1 MKKGDILDRL
11 SILILKTIYR
21 DDIEN
26 EVYGL
31 EELLS
36 HFMGKDAKTLIELI
50 NLNNGIWALESA
62 IRNDKKLD
70 IKEVGRRTLEIRR
83 INRQRVAVKNKSSNE

>member
-11 SILILKTIYR
+11 SILILKTVYR

-36 HFMGKDAKTLIELI
+36 HFMGEDAKTLIELI